1 MIRLVW
7 RTMRFTRGRAMA
19 LAAGLLVTAAA
30 FSLLTATVEVN
41 AARIDGTVG
50 KNWRG
55 QYEVVELRDGQ
66 VLK

>member
-1 MIRLVW
+1 
-7 RTMRFTRGRAMA
+7 MA

-30 FSLLTATVEVN
+30 FSLLTATAEVN